1 MIATTLTRHRRVAAP
16 PATATG
22 DRRRA
27 WQAVAGWSGMVV
39 LGALQWAAMAAGL
52 ARLLA

>member
-1 MIATTLTRHRRVAAP
+1 MIATTLTHHPRVVAR
-16 PATATG
+16 PATAAG
-22 DRRRA
+22 DRQRA

-39 LGALQWAAMAAGL
+39 VGALQWAAMAAGL